1 MAVLVDTGPFLAL
14 INEADPWHDQAM
26 TVWKQLR
33 SGRHGRVL
41 STDLVAVEA
50 MNFLARRP
58 AKLAP
63 SRRMWDYYAGKVAP
77 VAWLSTPPETLRTAG
92 DLHLREFKRGIS
104 LTDASLVVHATS
116 LGASVATLD
125 RGFDGLVPVVAA

>member
-14 INEADPWHDQAM
+14 LNTADPWHDRAM
-26 TVWKQLR
+26 RMWEELR

-58 AKLAP
+58 ARLAL
-63 SRRMWDYYAGKVAP
+63 SRRMWDHYAGKATP
-77 VAWLSTPPETLRTAG
+77 IHWLSTPPETLRTAG
-92 DLHLREFKRGIS
+92 ELHLREFKRGIS
-104 LTDASLVVHATS
+104 LTDASLVVHGQS
-116 LGASVATLD
+116 LGAAIATLD
-125 RGFDGLVPVVAA
+125 RGFDGLLPVVTA